1 MNFKKTVLPA
11 ILSLGLMSALMA
23 GCGGKANNEASPG
36 ASSSPSASAPSS
48 ASASP
53 DQAAGGL
60 KGKLEIQ
67 YFVGGYGDA
76 WWKEIIADFEKQ
88 NPDLEVVQHA
98 GPKINDQMKTRWIE
112 GNPPDVVYID
122 GDGTFTEKLLV
133 QNGQLMDITD
143 WVATANNAD
152 GEPIKD
158 QLIGQPRSYDGVNYA
173 IPLVFGVFG
182 TWYDK
187 ALFTQN
193 GWEVPKD
200 WSSFLELNQKA
211 KDAGITPY
219 IHQGQYP
226 SYIIRGLLNSG
237 FVTENNG
244 DPSILK
250 DINGLKEGVFR
261 SAPVMGMLGKLT
273 EMNGKG
279 YINKA
284 ALALNHTDS
293 QNQWLQHKAVFIP
306 CGLWLENEMK
316 KSMPAGFEYG
326 FIPSVTQAQGG
337 KYVAVPYT
345 NEIGIAKEAKNVE
358 AAKAFLQFVFTKKA
372 AVRWAETTGALMN
385 LKADLESTQA
395 SGAVK
400 SAMSYLN
407 SDNTIVASVDN
418 EMDPTVAKAMDDA
431 TAALLGEKITKEE
444 WADRMEKA
452 ASAARK

>member
-1 MNFKKTVLPA
+1 
-11 ILSLGLMSALMA
+11 
-23 GCGGKANNEASPG
+23 
-36 ASSSPSASAPSS
+36 
-48 ASASP
+48 
-53 DQAAGGL
+53 
-60 KGKLEIQ
+60 
-67 YFVGGYGDA
+67 
-76 WWKEIIADFEKQ
+76 
-88 NPDLEVVQHA
+88 
-98 GPKINDQMKTRWIE
+98 
-112 GNPPDVVYID
+112 
-122 GDGTFTEKLLV
+122 
-133 QNGQLMDITD
+133 MDITD
-143 WVATANNAD
+143 WIATAKNSD
-152 GEPIKD
+152 GELIKD

-187 ALFTQN
+187 ALFKKN

-200 WSSFLELNQKA
+200 WTSFLEMNQKA
-211 KDAGITPY
+211 MDAGIIPY

-244 DPSILK
+244 DPALLK
-250 DINGLKEGVFR
+250 DINDLKEGVFK
-261 SAPVMGMLGKLT
+261 SAPVMGMLSKLT
-273 EMNGKG
+273 EMNSKG

-293 QNQWLQHKAVFIP
+293 QNQWLQHKAIFIP

-316 KSMPAGFEYG
+316 KSMPEGFDYG
-326 FIPSVTQAQGG
+326 FIPSVTQAQDG
-337 KYVAVPYT
+337 KYVAIPYT
-345 NEIGIAKEAKNVE
+345 NEIGIAKEAKNVD
-358 AAKAFLQFVFTKKA
+358 AAKAFLQFVFTKKEA
-372 AVRWAETTGALMN
+372 IRWAETTGALMN
-385 LKADLESTQA
+385 LKVDLETTQA

-444 WADRMEKA
+444 WANRMEKA
-452 ASAARK
+452 AASARK